1 MSVELNLVENALTQ
15 GKVWKFWKVT
25 AKSKVMKNC
34 KMLWN
39 LSIKSRLWVWIYSN
53 QTEIEYFSPVI
64 PNIRAIVK
72 THPSL
77 LHNLLY
83 FSPALPSLTI
93 IFTRH
98 PTPKPGEVLQYTYFW
113 LIFKVCIIFN
123 FRLILEHC
131 SCYKREHGWFTGVC
145 LCSLI
150 IQKEGI

>member
-1 MSVELNLVENALTQ
+1 M
-15 GKVWKFWKVT
+15 T

-34 KMLWN
+34 KMSWN
-39 LSIKSRLWVWIYSN
+39 FSIKSRQWVRIYSN
-53 QTEIEYFSPVI
+53 QMEMEYFSPVI

-72 THPSL
+72 TCPSL

-83 FSPALPSLTI
+83 FSPTLSSLT
-93 IFTRH
+93 FLPATQ
-98 PTPKPGEVLQYTYFW
+98 PPKPGEVLQSTYFW
-113 LIFKVCIIFN
+113 LIFKVCIIFD

-150 IQKEGI
+150 IQKEEI

>member
-1 MSVELNLVENALTQ
+1 MSVDLKLVKNTLTQ

-25 AKSKVMKNC
+25 AKSKVIKNC
-34 KMLWN
+34 KMSWN
-39 LSIKSRLWVWIYSN
+39 LSIKSGQWVWIYSS
-53 QTEIEYFSPVI
+53 QREIEYFSPVI
-64 PNIRAIVK
+64 PYIRAIVK

-83 FSPALPSLTI
+83 FSSALPFRTI

-98 PTPKPGEVLQYTYFW
+98 PTSKPGKVLQYTYFW
-113 LIFKVCIIFN
+113 LIFMVCIIFD

-131 SCYKREHGWFTGVC
+131 SCYKRGHGWFTGVC

>member
-1 MSVELNLVENALTQ
+1 ME
-15 GKVWKFWKVT
+15 
-25 AKSKVMKNC
+25 M
-34 KMLWN
+34 
-39 LSIKSRLWVWIYSN
+39 
-53 QTEIEYFSPVI
+53 EYFSPVI

-77 LHNLLY
+77 LHNLRY
-83 FSPALPSLTI
+83 FSPALPSPN

-113 LIFKVCIIFN
+113 LIFMVCIIFD